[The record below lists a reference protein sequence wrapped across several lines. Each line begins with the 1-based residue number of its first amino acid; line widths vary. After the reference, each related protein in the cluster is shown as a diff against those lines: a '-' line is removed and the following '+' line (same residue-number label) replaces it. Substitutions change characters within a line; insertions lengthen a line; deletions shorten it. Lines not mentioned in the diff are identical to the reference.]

1 MHNYDIIMY
10 KLKGAV
16 VMPQIRP
23 ITDLRNTNE
32 ISEACHSVKEPIFIT
47 KNGYGDMVVMSIE
60 TYEAIA
66 ENQRIDYTIKEA
78 EEEYEAQGI
87 LLDANDTLAGLRRK
101 HFG

>member
-1 MHNYDIIMY
+1 
-10 KLKGAV
+10 
-16 VMPQIRP
+16 
-23 ITDLRNTNE
+23 
-32 ISEACHSVKEPIFIT
+32 
-47 KNGYGDMVVMSIE
+47 MVVMSIE

-78 EEEYEAQGI
+78 EEEYEAQDI